1 VLVLF
6 FFNLSNQVLTTS
18 PGNLRPIS
26 LTYLNQLL
34 ELVLNLLVSLSQPH
48 TCASVEDISSAL
60 ANGHEVPRVV
70 SAQVMSWF
78 GDIHQGKWK
87 IDVDCVIR
95 EVGLGILRN
104 HKVILP
110 LHRIDEMVP
119 SKYFE

>member
-1 VLVLF
+1 
-6 FFNLSNQVLTTS
+6 
-18 PGNLRPIS
+18 
-26 LTYLNQLL
+26 
-34 ELVLNLLVSLSQPH
+34 VSLSQPH